1 MSIDPT
7 DPDTFEDSVEN
18 ADETATRDVE
28 APEADAVEQHREVI
42 FRRDERPRA
51 DESMEANE
59 ADRAEQARIVEE
71 NEEDYR

>member
-1 MSIDPT
+1 MSIDPS

-18 ADETATRDVE
+18 ADETATHDVE

-42 FRRDERPRA
+42 SRRDERPRA
-51 DESMEANE
+51 DEFVEANE

>member
-1 MSIDPT
+1 MSIDPS

-42 FRRDERPRA
+42 SRRDERPRV
-51 DESMEANE
+51 DELLEANE

>member
-1 MSIDPT
+1 MSIDPS

-42 FRRDERPRA
+42 SRRDERPRVA
-51 DESMEANE
+51 ESLEANE